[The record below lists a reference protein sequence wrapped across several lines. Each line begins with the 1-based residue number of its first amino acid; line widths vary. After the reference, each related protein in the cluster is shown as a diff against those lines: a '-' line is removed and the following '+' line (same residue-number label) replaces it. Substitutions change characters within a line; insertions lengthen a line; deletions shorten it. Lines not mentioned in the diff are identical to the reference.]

1 MHIEGDWT
9 RILEREVH
17 KQPAAGHNGDRQR
30 TYGQSGM
37 SAANS
42 PHEKCV
48 FEKFM
53 ESVLLLIHSPHY
65 EESSTCFEFKEIHE
79 YFPCAVG
86 LLLVIERSRRRR
98 YKGFERDLSVSAIFP
113 FAGKEPTIKGADS
126 SRMRIG
132 KR

>member
-65 EESSTCFEFKEIHE
+65 EESYTCFEFKEIHE

-86 LLLVIERSRRRR
+86 LLLKGIVVVVGTKDSNGTYLSQQFLLLPRRN
-98 YKGFERDLSVSAIFP
+98 SP
-113 FAGKEPTIKGADS
+113 
-126 SRMRIG
+126 
-132 KR
+132 

>member
-53 ESVLLLIHSPHY
+53 ESVLLLIHSPIMRKAIHAL
-65 EESSTCFEFKEIHE
+65 SLKRSTNIFH
-79 YFPCAVG
+79 V
-86 LLLVIERSRRRR
+86 LLGC
-98 YKGFERDLSVSAIFP
+98 Y
-113 FAGKEPTIKGADS
+113 
-126 SRMRIG
+126 
-132 KR
+132 